1 MEPVPNPPTR
11 PLTRREKAELRGYVA
26 IGPALFR
33 AALYLGAVAIVAGML
48 RALHRAVAGPPASIA
63 HELWWIVPTMVFAAW
78 LYRISGR
85 WTGGPEARRKIR
97 TDLEGGVAVAHRVN
111 AMDAIAVEE
120 QEDEGPTF
128 FLRTDDGR
136 TMFFGGQEL
145 YRYCRKGFPWK
156 AFDIF
161 ETPESRRLLDI
172 VAAGERL
179 TPSTR
184 RGPLSWELTKR
195 LGLLSKSYGVIDVD
209 FESLRSA
216 T

>member
-1 MEPVPNPPTR
+1 MESPPPTTR
-11 PLTRREKAELRGYVA
+11 PLTKREQSELRGYVA
-26 IGPALFR
+26 IGPAVFR
-33 AALYLGAVAIVAGML
+33 AVLFLAAVTIVAAIL
-48 RALHRAVAGPPASIA
+48 RALYKAVAGLPASIA
-63 HELWWIVPTMVFAAW
+63 DEMWWVVPTIAFAAW
-78 LYRISGR
+78 LFRVSGR
-85 WTGGPEARRKIR
+85 WTGGPAARRKIR
-97 TDLEGGVAVAHRVN
+97 ADLERGIALGRRVT
-111 AMDAIAVEE
+111 ALDAIEIEE

-128 FLRTDDGR
+128 FLRTSDGR

-161 ETPESRRLLDI
+161 ETPESGRLLDI

-195 LGLLSKSYGVIDVD
+195 LGLLERTYGVVDVD
-209 FESLRSA
+209 FESLKSTA
-216 T
+216 

>member
-1 MEPVPNPPTR
+1 MEPRPDPTTR
-11 PLTRREKAELRGYVA
+11 PLTKREQSELRGYIA

-33 AALYLGAVAIVAGML
+33 AALYLGAVAIVAGIL
-48 RALHRAVAGPPASIA
+48 RALYKVVAGPPASMA
-63 HELWWIVPTMVFAAW
+63 DEAWWIVPTIGFAAW
-78 LYRISGR
+78 LLRISGR
-85 WTGGPEARRKIR
+85 WTGGRAGRRKIKA
-97 TDLEGGVAVAHRVN
+97 DLEGGVALARRVD
-111 AMDAIAVEE
+111 AVDAIVVEE

-128 FLRTDDGR
+128 FLRTNDGR

-161 ETPESRRLLDI
+161 ETPESGRLLDI

-195 LGLLSKSYGVIDVD
+195 LGLTRKTYGVIDVD
-209 FESLRSA
+209 FESLRS
-216 T
+216 TT

>member
-1 MEPVPNPPTR
+1 MEPLPDHTTR
-11 PLTRREKAELRGYVA
+11 PLTKREQSELRGYIS

-33 AALYLGAVAIVAGML
+33 AVLFLGAVAIVAGIL
-48 RALHRAVAGPPASIA
+48 RALSKAVAGPPTSMS
-63 HELWWIVPTMVFAAW
+63 HELWWVVPTIAFGAW
-78 LYRISGR
+78 LFRISGR
-85 WTGGPEARRKIR
+85 WTGGRAARRKIKA
-97 TDLEGGVAVAHRVN
+97 DLDGGVAIARRVN
-111 AMDAIAVEE
+111 AVDAIAVEE

-156 AFDIF
+156 AFDLF
-161 ETPESRRLLDI
+161 ETPQSGRLLDI

-184 RGPLSWELTKR
+184 RGQLSWELTKR
-195 LGLLSKSYGVIDVD
+195 LGLTRKTYGVIDVD
-209 FESLRSA
+209 FESLRS
-216 T
+216 TQ